1 MPDELTSYLLDL
13 MERMD
18 SKEKLPGVEQVKSSA
33 DTVSWHAYQEVN
45 KLANVGLLPAIRERI
60 RVAKKSRDFQKLSF
74 ILGRLIHNT
83 QDADAHAAFD
93 YLMERVP
100 ASENMWVH
108 ILESARAARIASAKP
123 HALRAIQEPSTKEL
137 ALTAAIKYLGT
148 MGGVDAIPLIGALL
162 DADCEDRCHPMYCVV
177 ALQEIGHADA
187 LPYLQHAVD
196 RHEKARKRIY
206 IQTCAYAESAIE
218 AIKYAPPPQINGM
231 PVCAWTIPP
240 DVPERIAVCE
250 SGESFSVVAC
260 DADWNPSTSH
270 VVSTRVE
277 ATKHAKTLAGGK
289 DLNWHLIP
297 FYI

>member
-1 MPDELTSYLLDL
+1 MADELTDYLADL

-18 SKEKLPGVEQVKSSA
+18 SKEKMPGVEKVKTSA
-33 DTVSWHAYQEVN
+33 DLVSWNAYREVD
-45 KLANVGLLPAIRERI
+45 KLANLKLIPAIRERTRI
-60 RVAKKSRDFQKLSF
+60 AKKVRDFTKLSS

-93 YLMERVP
+93 YLMERAP
-100 ASENMWVH
+100 ASQDVWMY
-108 ILESARAARIASAKP
+108 LLQSARGSRNETAKT
-123 HALRAIQEPSTKEL
+123 HALRFIQDPSTKEL
-137 ALTAAIKYLGT
+137 ALTAAIQYLGT
-148 MGGVDAIPLIGALL
+148 MGGIEIIPMIGALL
-162 DADCEDRCHPMYCVV
+162 DVDCEDRCDPMYCVV

-187 LPYLQHAVD
+187 LPYLQRAVD
-196 RHEKARKRIY
+196 RHAKARKRIY
-206 IQTCAYAESAIE
+206 IGTCAYARAAIE

-231 PVCAWTIPP
+231 TVCAWTIPP
-240 DVPERIAVCE
+240 DVPERIAICE
-250 SGESFSVVAC
+250 SGESFSIVAC

-289 DLNWHLIP
+289 GLHWHPIP